1 MTKPKAV
8 IRLVV
13 LLSFCPLLRG
23 QDSASLPRSAP
34 EAQGVSSKALG
45 MFVGALDSEIEGMH
59 SIMVVRHG
67 HVVAEGW
74 WAPYS
79 AEKNHVLYSLSKS
92 FTSTAVGLAIAEG
105 KLSIDHQVGGFFP
118 DAMPTEP
125 SNNLKSMRVRDLL
138 TMATGH
144 QDEPSAAPDV
154 VSPESF
160 LAQEV
165 THLPGTYFKYNTAA
179 TFMQSAIVQKVTG
192 QTVLDYLQPRLFEP
206 LGIEKPVWDTN
217 FQGISLGGY
226 GLRVRTEDIAKFGQL
241 YLQNGKWNG
250 QQLIPAIWV
259 EQATSKQVSNGSNP
273 TSDWN
278 QGYGFQFW
286 QCRHDAYR
294 GDGAFGQYCI
304 VMPKLDA
311 VIAITSGVSSMQA
324 VLDVVWSRFI
334 PACHPDTLRPN
345 DPAHEQLKNILE
357 TLRIP
362 TIEGNRTSPLA
373 STVFDKTY
381 ILKEEYS
388 GKGSLRITSA
398 QDSDLLT
405 ITLDEP
411 ENSLTFKAGYTCW
424 KTGRSPFPVGRL
436 SDFKDEPVASSY
448 AWTDES
454 TLVLKVCAVE
464 TPFHL
469 SFRLIFDGDRVTIDS
484 ESNVAFGPKVRP
496 TLTGKISSSR

>member
-1 MTKPKAV
+1 M
-8 IRLVV
+8 RMLNHLLVLFATGS
-13 LLSFCPLLRG
+13 LLQG
-23 QDSASLPRSAP
+23 QGTGPLPRSTP
-34 EAQGVSSKALG
+34 EAQGVSSEALH
-45 MFVGALDSEIEGMH
+45 MFVESLGTDIEGLH
-59 SIMVVRHG
+59 SIMVVLHG

-79 AEKNHVLYSLSKS
+79 AEHNHVLYSLSKS
-92 FTSTAVGLAIAEG
+92 FTSTAVGLAVAEG

-118 DAMPTEP
+118 DAMPTEA

-138 TMATGH
+138 TMTTGH

-165 THLPGTYFKYNTAA
+165 PHLPGTHFKYNTAA

-192 QTVLDYLQPRLFEP
+192 QTVLDYLKPRLFEP
-206 LGIEKPVWDTN
+206 LGISKPAWDTN

-226 GLRVRTEDIAKFGQL
+226 GLRVKTEDIAKFGQL
-241 YLQNGKWNG
+241 YLQKGKWNG

-273 TSDWN
+273 VSDWN

-286 QCRHDAYR
+286 RCRHDAYR

-304 VMPKLDA
+304 VMPELNA
-311 VIAITSGVSSMQA
+311 VIAITSGVSNMQA

-334 PACHPDTLRPN
+334 PACHPDALRPN
-345 DPAHEQLKNILE
+345 DPAHEQLKNNLE

-362 TIEGNRTSPLA
+362 TVDGKRTSPLA

-381 ILKEEYS
+381 ILKENDS
-388 GKGSLRITSA
+388 DKGSLKITSP

-405 ITLDEP
+405 ITMGEP
-411 ENSLTFKAGYTCW
+411 ENSLTFRAGYTRW

-436 SDFKDEPVASSY
+436 SDFKDEPVAGSY

-454 TLVLKVCAVE
+454 TLVLKFCAVE

-469 SFRLIFDGDRVTIDS
+469 TFRLIFDGDRVTIES

-496 TLTGKISSSR
+496 TLTGKISDSR